1 MPKHAREV
9 AGGKSCRYCNKSTE
23 GVQFTRQKKLV
34 VSLWKEVI
42 CVRAERLEGSIC

>member
-23 GVQFTRQKKLV
+23 GVHSTGREKLV

-42 CVRAERLEGSIC
+42 CVQAGRSEDGIC